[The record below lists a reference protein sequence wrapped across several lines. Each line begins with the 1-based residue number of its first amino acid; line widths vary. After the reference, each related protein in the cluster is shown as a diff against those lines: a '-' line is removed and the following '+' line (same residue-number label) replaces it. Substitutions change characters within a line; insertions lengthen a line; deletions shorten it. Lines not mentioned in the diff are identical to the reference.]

1 MQFNYNP
8 KEKIWDLS
16 LRLFHIILILLII
29 GSIVSAKLNF
39 LDIHELFGTSLL
51 GLILFRILWGLI
63 GTHHSRFK
71 NFNLSLSEA
80 VKQFS
85 KTKQRN
91 NVFITK
97 TSLGSY
103 STIAFIFILTVLPI
117 SGLFSSDDVL
127 YDGPL
132 SYLTPNYTSNWV
144 QAHNFSHYVLYC
156 LISLHILAIFYY
168 QIVKKHNLIKR
179 MFGIYYNI
187 DENINPKKI
196 ENPLNGIFL
205 LLVFIILPFIFLIT
219 D

>member
-16 LRLFHIILILLII
+16 LRFFHIILILLII

-71 NFNLSLSEA
+71 NLNLSLRRA
-80 VKQFS
+80 IKQFS
-85 KTKQRN
+85 RIKQGN
-91 NVFITK
+91 DVFVTK
-97 TSLGSY
+97 TFLGSY
-103 STIAFIFILTVLPI
+103 STIAFILFLIILPI
-117 SGLFSSDDVL
+117 SGLFSSDDIL

-132 SYLTPNYTSNWV
+132 SYLTPKYTSYWV
-144 QAHNFSHYVLYC
+144 QIHNFSHYVLYF
-156 LISLHILAIFYY
+156 LISLHILAILYY

-179 MFGIYYNI
+179 MFGIYYKI
-187 DENINPKKI
+187 DKNINPTKI
-196 ENPLNGIFL
+196 ENPLNGILL
-205 LLVFIILPFIFLIT
+205 LLVFSVLPVIFLIS

>member
-16 LRLFHIILILLII
+16 LRFFHIILIILII
-29 GSIVSAKLNF
+29 GSIVTAKFNF

-63 GTHHSRFK
+63 GTHYSRFK
-71 NFNLSLSEA
+71 NFNLSLSTA
-80 VKQFS
+80 IKQFS
-85 KTKQRN
+85 KTKQGSDI
-91 NVFITK
+91 FITK

-103 STIAFIFILTVLPI
+103 STIAFIFFLIILSI

-132 SYLTPNYTSNWV
+132 AYLTPNYTSNWV
-144 QAHNFSHYVLYC
+144 QIHNFSHYVLYS
-156 LISLHILAIFYY
+156 LISLHILAILYY

-179 MFGIYYNI
+179 MFGIYYKI
-187 DENINPKKI
+187 DKNINPKEI
-196 ENPLNGIFL
+196 ENPLKGILL
-205 LLVFIILPFIFLIT
+205 LLVFIILPVIFLIL